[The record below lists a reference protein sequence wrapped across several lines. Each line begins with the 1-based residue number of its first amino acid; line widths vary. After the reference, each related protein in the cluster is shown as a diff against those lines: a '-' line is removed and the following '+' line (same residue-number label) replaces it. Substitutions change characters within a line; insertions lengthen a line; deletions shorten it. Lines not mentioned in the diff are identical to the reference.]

1 MFLKQPEN
9 QVNNANKVQ
18 MLQLGKLTEI
28 DDPKPALQ
36 RRHNHGHSG
45 TEGFPG
51 NLEGQYQAVG

>member
-1 MFLKQPEN
+1 M
-9 QVNNANKVQ
+9 NNVNKVQ
-18 MLQLGKLTEI
+18 KPQLGKLTEI
-28 DDPKPALQ
+28 DVPKPALQ